1 MSFGDPL
8 ELECQFLRLLR
19 DPLTRLLMDANGVS
33 EADLLALMCRIAAAQ
48 SGAAEPASPE
58 QVCRYTA
65 LAGTKER
72 EDAMNERPPI
82 YTRKASINRPPRI
95 LVVEDET
102 PLAEL
107 LAYNIKA
114 EGFQVEHADRGDE
127 AELRLVKTFFNLV
140 ILDWMLPGLS
150 GLEICR
156 RMREWDKTRD
166 TPIIMLTA
174 RSEEN
179 ERVRALLAG
188 ADDYVVKPFSMP
200 ELMLRVHAVLRR
212 SRPERVATTLTL
224 GDIDL
229 DRVTRRVTRAG
240 RKIHLGATEFRM
252 LECFMETPNRVL
264 TRAQLFDSVWGM
276 SGESNER
283 IVDVQVGR
291 LRKALTREQEE
302 DPIRTVRGA
311 GYSFDEK
318 LDADW

>member
-114 EGFQVEHADRGDE
+114 EGFQV
-127 AELRLVKTFFNLV
+127 K
-140 ILDWMLPGLS
+140 LS
-150 GLEICR
+150 
-156 RMREWDKTRD
+156 
-166 TPIIMLTA
+166 TPIAAM
-174 RSEEN
+174 
-179 ERVRALLAG
+179 
-188 ADDYVVKPFSMP
+188 KPNCVSLRRFST
-200 ELMLRVHAVLRR
+200 LSFSIGCCRGYRVLR
-212 SRPERVATTLTL
+212 SVAACGSGTRPAT
-224 GDIDL
+224 
-229 DRVTRRVTRAG
+229 RQSS
-240 RKIHLGATEFRM
+240 
-252 LECFMETPNRVL
+252 C
-264 TRAQLFDSVWGM
+264 
-276 SGESNER
+276 
-283 IVDVQVGR
+283 
-291 LRKALTREQEE
+291 
-302 DPIRTVRGA
+302 
-311 GYSFDEK
+311 
-318 LDADW
+318 